1 MLIKLAIKSDWVF
14 KANTNRAGT
23 VHKTVRILEEKWGQE
38 AEFKSKDICSL
49 EITWH
54 GGGSAAE
61 IAAQVRTALE
71 EVASEPYDGD
81 VFTITVNEG
90 GVLSVLGKDGTL
102 TKKQAANDIFAQLNA
117 MRAAKKD
124 RPEGKPEEKPVP
136 PEKKPDP
143 PAEPKPEVRPAAPEP
158 PKAEPVREKT
168 EEQSNN
174 LPHRGGEEAG
184 EEEKKKAEETEAEEA
199 EEEKPGAL
207 EQIHDLVGCA
217 AFKALADDV
226 SLTAEYTIQNKTQ
239 EVFFSET
246 YLFSIDTG
254 SGYHTSL
261 ALFSRLLSELKLF
274 SGVVPTD
281 TIVIPSFGDKEVT
294 TKMGNAIATLES
306 ALQKQRVLCIDLTEW
321 IGHTGS
327 KELKKLLM
335 TVFRGNSKCAVVF
348 RVPYVKAAIL
358 TDIVNDLED
367 IVSVRPVV
375 FEPFTD
381 EELREVADRYL
392 AKHGFDL
399 SEEAWDV
406 FHRRIQFEKANGYFY
421 GVHTVHKVIGDII
434 RKKELLAAKQGK
446 ADKHVTE
453 EIGSLIETAPE
464 EEERDHL
471 QDLREL
477 IGMESITEQMI
488 SIVNQIVYARSNGM
502 KSQPTMHMCFVGN
515 PGTGKT
521 TVARIMGQV
530 LKDKGVLR
538 IGKFFEHHAR
548 DLCGEYVGHTAPK
561 THAICEEAYGSVLFL
576 DEAYSLATDHDRYD
590 YGKEAI
596 DTLIAEMEN
605 HGDDLV
611 VVFAGYPD
619 DIEKMISLNPGMRS
633 RIPYTLTFPSYTPE
647 QLAAIFEKMLSSSF
661 SYTEDL
667 MDHVREFFKNLPQ
680 EMISDKAFGNGRFVR
695 NLFERTWGKAIAR
708 NSENG
713 YDSLVINTEDFDA
726 AVRELNLSE
735 QKPSNRT
742 IGFR

>member
-1 MLIKLAIKSDWVF
+1 MRIILAIRSDWIF
-14 KANTNRAGT
+14 SGTANRGSTIRLIARA
-23 VHKTVRILEEKWGQE
+23 LEKKYGQE
-38 AEFKSKDICSL
+38 AEIKKSDMCGC
-49 EITWH
+49 EIIWH
-54 GGGSAAE
+54 GQGSAE
-61 IAAQVRTALE
+61 ETAALVRAALE
-71 EVASEPYDGD
+71 EVTAVPYDAD
-81 VFTITVNEG
+81 VFTITVDEDG
-90 GVLSVLGKDGTL
+90 AFSVLGKDGSL
-102 TKKQAANDIFAQLNA
+102 KAKQTPVNDVFAQLNA

-124 RPEGKPEEKPVP
+124 KPESRPEI

-143 PAEPKPEVRPAAPEP
+143 PAEPKPEARPVTEAPKP
-158 PKAEPVREKT
+158 EPVREKT
-168 EEQSNN
+168 EEQGNN
-174 LPHRGGEEAG
+174 LPRRDGEKEKVAEA
-184 EEEKKKAEETEAEEA
+184 A
-199 EEEKPGAL
+199 EEEKAGAL
-207 EQIHDLVGCA
+207 EQIHNLVGCT

-226 SLTAEYTIQNKTQ
+226 SLTAEYTIRNKTQ
-239 EVFFSET
+239 GIFFSET

-261 ALFSRLLSELKLF
+261 ALFSRLLSELNLF
-274 SGVVPTD
+274 SGAVPTD
-281 TIVIPSFGDKEVT
+281 TIVIPAFTDKEVAV
-294 TKMGNAIATLES
+294 KMGNVIETLKS

-321 IGHTGS
+321 IGHTNS

-335 TVFRGNSKCAVVF
+335 TVFRGNDRCAVVF
-348 RVPYVKAAIL
+348 RVPYVKAAVL

-399 SEEAWDV
+399 SEEAWEI
-406 FHRRIQFEKANGYFY
+406 FHRRIQLEKANGYFY

-446 ADKHVTE
+446 ADRHVTD
-453 EIGSLIETAPE
+453 EIEGLIETAPE
-464 EEERDHL
+464 EEERDHME
-471 QDLREL
+471 DLRAM
-477 IGMESITEQMI
+477 IGMESITEQMV
-488 SIVNQIVYARSNGM
+488 SIVNQIVFARSNSM

-530 LKDKGVLR
+530 LKDRGVLR

-548 DLCGEYVGHTAPK
+548 DLCGEYVGQTAPK
-561 THAICEEAYGSVLFL
+561 TRAICEEAYGSVLFL
-576 DEAYSLATDHDRYD
+576 DEAYSLATDRDRYD

-605 HGDDLV
+605 HGDDMV

-619 DIEKMISLNPGMRS
+619 EIEKMIALNPGMRS

-647 QLAAIFEKMLSSSF
+647 QLAAIFEKMLSASF

-667 MDHVREFFKNLPQ
+667 MDHVREFFKSLPE
-680 EMISDKAFGNGRFVR
+680 EMLTDKAFGNGRFVR
-695 NLFERTWGKAIAR
+695 NLFERAWGKAIAR

-713 YDSLVINTEDFDA
+713 FDSLVINTDDFDA
-726 AVRELNLSE
+726 AVKDLNLSG

>member
-1 MLIKLAIKSDWVF
+1 MRIILAIRSNWIFSGTANRGSTIRLTVRALEKKYGPDAETKKSDMCGCEIIWHGQDT
-14 KANTNRAGT
+14 A
-23 VHKTVRILEEKWGQE
+23 QE
-38 AEFKSKDICSL
+38 A
-49 EITWH
+49 
-54 GGGSAAE
+54 AAKFR
-61 IAAQVRTALE
+61 AALE
-71 EVASEPYDGD
+71 EVTSVPYDGD
-81 VFTITVNEG
+81 VFTITVDEDG
-90 GVLSVLGKDGTL
+90 ALSVLGKDGGL
-102 TKKQAANDIFAQLNA
+102 TPKQAAVNDVFAQLNA

-124 RPEGKPEEKPVP
+124 KPESAPAEKPAP
-136 PEKKPDP
+136 PERRPDP
-143 PAEPKPEVRPAAPEP
+143 PAEPKPGSAPVPET
-158 PKAEPVREKT
+158 PKTDSVQEKT
-168 EEQSNN
+168 EAQDNN
-174 LPHRGGEEAG
+174 LPHRSGEEAG
-184 EEEKKKAEETEAEEA
+184 KKENVTEAEAAEA
-199 EEEKPGAL
+199 EKTGAL
-207 EQIHDLVGCA
+207 EQIHNLVGCA
-217 AFKALADDV
+217 GFKALADDV

-239 EVFFSET
+239 GIFFSET

-261 ALFSRLLSELKLF
+261 ALFSRLLSELNLF
-274 SGVVPTD
+274 SGAVPTD
-281 TIVIPSFGDKEVT
+281 TIVIPAFTDKELTV
-294 TKMGNAIATLES
+294 KMANAIEMLKS

-327 KELKKLLM
+327 RELKKLLM
-335 TVFRGNSKCAVVF
+335 TVFRGNDQCAVVF
-348 RVPYVKAAIL
+348 RVPYVKTAIL

-399 SEEAWDV
+399 SEEAWEI
-406 FHRRIQFEKANGYFY
+406 FRRRIQLEKANGYFY

-446 ADKHVTE
+446 ADRHVTE
-453 EIGSLIETAPE
+453 EIEGLIETAPE

-471 QDLREL
+471 EDLRAM
-477 IGMESITEQMI
+477 IGMESITEQMVSFI
-488 SIVNQIVYARSNGM
+488 NQIVFARSKGL

-530 LKDKGVLR
+530 LKDRGVLR

-548 DLCGEYVGHTAPK
+548 DLCGEYVGQTAPK

-576 DEAYSLATDHDRYD
+576 DEAYSLASDSGFNHD

-611 VVFAGYPD
+611 VVLAGYPD
-619 DIEKMISLNPGMRS
+619 DIERMISLNPGMRS
-633 RIPYTLTFPSYTPE
+633 RIPYTLTFPSYTPD
-647 QLAAIFEKMLSSSF
+647 QLAAIFEKMLTSSF
-661 SYTEDL
+661 SCTDDL
-667 MDHVREFFKNLPQ
+667 MDHVREFFQTLPE
-680 EMISDKAFGNGRFVR
+680 EMLSDKAFGNGRFVR